1 MKLLAF
7 IIYFVTIKLLGINV
21 LKKANRLIT
30 ELYLRIIGFHRY
42 KELINEKYYKEFL
55 LMKLK
60 NLDLYWSETVMRCLL
75 MII

>member
-1 MKLLAF
+1 MQLLAF

-21 LKKANRLIT
+21 LKKANRQLPK
-30 ELYLRIIGFHRY
+30 LYLRIIGFYRY
-42 KELINEKYYKEFL
+42 EELINEKYYKEFL

>member
-1 MKLLAF
+1 MQLLAF

-30 ELYLRIIGFHRY
+30 ELYLRIIGFYRY
-42 KELINEKYYKEFL
+42 EELINEKYYKEFL